1 MKNNKGVTI
10 VELIVSISLITVVLV
25 FLLRLLLT
33 VKEMDDKS
41 LSMLEYQEKSALIIR
56 AVQEKIKDVKNCNFN
71 LKNDQELNIIC
82 TDYNIN
88 LDLKISDRM
97 ISIIQMQ
104 EEEEYQDKYVYPTNA
119 LIKSIKQINT
129 NNDNLIM
136 YKIDIYDDKN
146 NNYPIEITYYNK

>member
-71 LKNDQELNIIC
+71 LF
-82 TDYNIN
+82 
-88 LDLKISDRM
+88 
-97 ISIIQMQ
+97 
-104 EEEEYQDKYVYPTNA
+104 
-119 LIKSIKQINT
+119 
-129 NNDNLIM
+129 
-136 YKIDIYDDKN
+136 
-146 NNYPIEITYYNK
+146 

>member
-88 LDLKISDRM
+88 LDLKINDRM